1 MPVDPYDGYVGKFGS
16 NSGGVMPIDS
26 DDGYGIKFVTG
37 YDDLIMINAHSI
49 LFSFRPMWFWFG
61 HDIFTMS
68 R

>member
-49 LFSFRPMWFWFG
+49 LFSFRPM
-61 HDIFTMS
+61 
-68 R
+68 